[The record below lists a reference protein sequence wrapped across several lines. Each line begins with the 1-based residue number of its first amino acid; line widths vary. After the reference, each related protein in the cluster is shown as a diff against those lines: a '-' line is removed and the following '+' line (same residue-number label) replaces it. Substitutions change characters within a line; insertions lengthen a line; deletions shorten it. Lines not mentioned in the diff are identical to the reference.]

1 MPETEPRYWAFL
13 SYSHADA
20 RFAQWL
26 RRKLEGYP
34 IPGRLVGRTT
44 PAGVV
49 PARLRPI
56 FRDREEMGAG
66 PDLSERLKAAL
77 SDSAYLIVICSPAAV
92 KSAWVNEE
100 IRRFKAL
107 RGDERVLAV
116 MINGDPFASEL
127 ADGADRECFPEP
139 LRRRL
144 AGEGAGERIE
154 TLAADFRPGQDS
166 RRGALLKLV
175 AGILQ
180 LDLDEIVQ
188 RDAQRQYRRLSMIA
202 AASVVA
208 ALGMG
213 ALALAAVAARNE
225 AIAQRTQAEGLIEFM
240 IGDLRKKLE
249 PAGRLDT
256 LDAIGAHA
264 LAYYAAQRDRGLDAA
279 ALGQHARVLHL
290 LGDIREQRGDLPAAL
305 SLFDEAARSTA
316 ELLRRHPND
325 PQAIFDHVQSLA
337 YIGEVAYQRGE
348 TSLALDEFEQRQR
361 LARRLAVAGPTNQDW
376 QAEVAE
382 ADTDLGVALLGQ
394 SRADEAVR
402 QFEEALAISS
412 RLAATAPQ
420 NRERQYDKAQI
431 LAWLADAEVSRS
443 RLAAAA
449 SDRAAEAQIYA
460 RLVADSP
467 GDTGAAVA
475 LAASRAAN
483 ARIRMAS
490 GAVPSAIAD
499 LRAAAADMDRLMA
512 LAPDNARYKSNAAPI
527 LILLS
532 QALLQDGQLGDGAKV
547 ASQAV
552 SLSEAVAGS
561 AQGHG
566 DEALM
571 WRGQRLGAARIVR
584 MKIAAA
590 ASPTRAAQSLAL
602 APAVA
607 EAARLHSLLGA
618 HTQTPSLARVTAEA
632 ALLAGDSAY
641 LAGRTPDAEAGWL
654 SAQTTLQQIVRAG
667 VSPTDRTAMLLRQL
681 GFRLSFRRLP
691 TGPPPSNATGPFEL
705 PAPRTRTLADYRW

>member
-1 MPETEPRYWAFL
+1 MPETDPRYWAFL

-26 RRKLEGYP
+26 RRQLEGYA
-34 IPGRLVGRTT
+34 IPARLVGRTT
-44 PAGVV
+44 PAGVT

-66 PDLSERLKAAL
+66 PDLSERLKRAL

-100 IRRFKAL
+100 ISLFKAL
-107 RGDERVLAV
+107 RGDDRVLAAMV
-116 MINGDPFASEL
+116 SGVPFASEL
-127 ADGADRECFPEP
+127 AEGADQECFPEP

-144 AGEGAGERIE
+144 TGEGAGSRIE
-154 TLAADFRPGQDS
+154 ALAADFRPGQDS
-166 RRGALLKLV
+166 RRGALLKLIS
-175 AGILQ
+175 GILQ
-180 LDLDEIVQ
+180 IDLDEIVR
-188 RDAQRQYRRLSMIA
+188 RDAQRQYRRLSLIA
-202 AASVVA
+202 GASVVT

-213 ALALAAVAARNE
+213 ALALAAIEARNE
-225 AIAQRTQAEGLIEFM
+225 AIAQRTQAESLIEFM

-264 LAYYAAQRDRGLDAA
+264 LAYYAAQQDRGLDAA

-290 LGDIREQRGDLPAAL
+290 LGDIQEQRGDLPAAF
-305 SLFDEAARSTA
+305 SLFTEAAKSTG

-325 PQAIFDHVQSLA
+325 AQAIFDHTQSLA
-337 YIGEVAYQRGE
+337 YIGEVAFQRGQ
-348 TSLALDEFEQRQR
+348 TSLALDQFGERQR
-361 LARRLAVAGPTNQDW
+361 LARRLVAIAPSNQDW
-376 QAEVAE
+376 QEEVAE
-382 ADTDLGVALLGQ
+382 ADTDKGVALLGE
-394 SRADEAVR
+394 SHADEAAGEL
-402 QFEEALAISS
+402 QEALAIST
-412 RLAATAPQ
+412 RLAAGAPQ
-420 NRERQYDKAQI
+420 DRERQFDKAQI
-431 LAWLADAEVSRS
+431 LAWLADAEVSRG
-443 RLAAAA
+443 RLDAAS

-483 ARIRMAS
+483 ARIRMAT
-490 GAVPSAIAD
+490 GAVPAAIAD
-499 LRAAAADMDRLMA
+499 LEAAAADMNRLMG

-532 QALLQDGQLGDGAKV
+532 QALLQDGQLAAGAEV

-590 ASPTRAAQSLAL
+590 AAPTPKAQSLAL
-602 APAVA
+602 APAAA
-607 EAARLHSLLGA
+607 EAARLRRLLGA
-618 HTQTPSLARVTAEA
+618 HAQTAALARAAAEA
-632 ALLAGDSAY
+632 TLLEGDSAY
-641 LAGRTPDAEAGWL
+641 LDGRPSEAKSTWL
-654 SAQTTLQQIVRAG
+654 SAQTILQTAAKG
-667 VSPTDRTAMLLRQL
+667 SSATDRTAMLLRQL
-681 GFRLSFRRLP
+681 AFRLSFRRLP
-691 TGPPPSNATGPFEL
+691 NGPLSSSPTGPLQIAEMRRP
-705 PAPRTRTLADYRW
+705 ADYRW

>member
-26 RRKLEGYP
+26 RRRLEGYA
-34 IPGRLVGRTT
+34 IPARLVGRTT

-49 PARLRPI
+49 PARLKPI

-66 PDLSERLKAAL
+66 PDLSERLKTAL

-116 MINGDPFASEL
+116 MVSGVPFASEQ
-127 ADGADRECFPEP
+127 ADGAEQECFPEP

-144 AGEGAGERIE
+144 AGKGAGERVE
-154 TLAADFRPGQDS
+154 TLAADFRPGEDS

-188 RDAQRQYRRLSMIA
+188 RDAQRQYRRLSLIA
-202 AASVVA
+202 AASVVT

-213 ALALAAVAARNE
+213 ALALAAVEARNE

-256 LDAIGAHA
+256 LDAIGAKA

-305 SLFDEAARSTA
+305 SLFNEAARSTA
-316 ELLRRHPND
+316 ELLRRHPDD
-325 PQAIFDHVQSLA
+325 PQTMFDHVQSLA

-361 LARRLAVAGPTNQDW
+361 LARRLVAAGSANQDW

-402 QFEEALAISS
+402 QFTEALAISS
-412 RLAATAPQ
+412 RLAAAAPQ

-443 RLAAAA
+443 RLDAAS

-460 RLVADSP
+460 ALVADSP

-475 LAASRAAN
+475 LAASHAAS
-483 ARIRMAS
+483 ARIRLAA
-490 GAVPSAIAD
+490 GAVPSAIVD
-499 LRAAAADMDRLMA
+499 LQAAAADMSRLMA
-512 LAPDNARYKSNAAPI
+512 LAPDNARYKANAAPI

-532 QALLQDGQLGDGAKV
+532 QALLQDGQLDAAAQV
-547 ASQAV
+547 AGQAV

-566 DEALM
+566 DDAVT

-590 ASPTRAAQSLAL
+590 AARTTAAQSRAL
-602 APAVA
+602 APAAA
-607 EAARLHSLLGA
+607 ESARLRGLLGA
-618 HTQTPSLARVTAEA
+618 HAEAPSLARVAAEA

-641 LAGRTPDAEAGWL
+641 LAGRAPDAEAAWT
-654 SAQTTLQQIVRAG
+654 SAQTILRQAVKAG
-667 VSPTDRTAMLLRQL
+667 SSPTDRTAVLLRQL

-691 TGPPPSNATGPFEL
+691 TGPLNPAGPGHS
-705 PAPRTRTLADYRW
+705 PAETHALADYRW